1 MKLGLKKST
10 VKGQRKSMSIK
21 RKKVSPKM
29 LTFDSVF
36 LAYSIL
42 ILFFVVTHFTSYF
55 SDTFAFVNEDWAIIN
70 MSNIAFGFGVLV
82 LICSIFSLGFYK
94 QRIATLGD
102 YLFATSDRKQE
113 IALKPFFKSFY
124 GVHLTITFLATL
136 FLSLL
141 VTEAS
146 IYELTDPAGFSGAV
160 RLYQGLLNAN
170 LELLPTAIVEVIET
184 IFIAFLATVIAIPI
198 AFVLSFLCAK
208 NIMIHPAA
216 FTFYAAMRTFLNIT
230 RSVEPLIWAVIFTVW
245 VGVGPFAGMLALL
258 IHSIASLAKQYSEIV
273 EAVSDGPIEGIRST
287 GANAI
292 QTVWFAVVPQVVL
305 PYIAFTIYRW
315 DINVRMA
322 TVIGL
327 VGGGGIGT
335 LLIKYQGQ
343 AMWPEVGCIIIVIAA
358 VVWLMDTASAY
369 IREALK

>member
-1 MKLGLKKST
+1 MSS
-10 VKGQRKSMSIK
+10 RKSSLY
-21 RKKVSPKM
+21 SPKK
-29 LTFDSVF
+29 LIFDSTF
-36 LAYSIL
+36 FAYSIL
-42 ILFFVVTHFTSYF
+42 IFIFLGIYTSSFF
-55 SDTFAFVNEDWAIIN
+55 SDSLAYIDQEWAVTN
-70 MSNIAFGFGVLV
+70 MSFLTFGFFGLM
-82 LICSIFSLGFYK
+82 LLSAFFSLYCYYA
-94 QRIATLGD
+94 RTATLGD
-102 YLFATSDRKQE
+102 YLFSTSDRKQDIVE
-113 IALKPFFKSFY
+113 KGFFSSFY
-124 GVHLTITFLATL
+124 GIHLTLTFAATF
-136 FLSLL
+136 FLSLV

-146 IYELTDPAGFSGAV
+146 IYELTDPDGFAGAV
-160 RLYQGLLNAN
+160 RLYKGLLNAN
-170 LELLPTAIVEVIET
+170 LSLLPLAIVEVIET
-184 IFIAFLATVIAIPI
+184 IFIAFLATMIAIPI
-198 AFVLSFLCAK
+198 AFVMSFLCAK
-208 NIMIHPAA
+208 NIMVHPLA
-216 FTFYAAMRTFLNIT
+216 FAFYATMRTILNLT

-258 IHSIASLAKQYSEIV
+258 IHSIASLTKQYSEIV
-273 EAVSDGPIEGIRST
+273 ETVYDGPIEGIRST

>member
-1 MKLGLKKST
+1 MSTNIKSSRRQKFSAKKL
-10 VKGQRKSMSIK
+10 I
-21 RKKVSPKM
+21 
-29 LTFDSVF
+29 FDSAF
-36 LAYSIL
+36 LAYSAL
-42 ILFFVVTHFTSYF
+42 IFFFVFAHFASFFT
-55 SDTFAFVNEDWAIIN
+55 DALAFIGEDWAIAE
-70 MSNIAFGFGVLV
+70 MTRIAWGFFGLMFVCA
-82 LICSIFSLGFYK
+82 LICLGLYSK
-94 QRIATLGD
+94 RTATLGD
-102 YLFATSDRKQE
+102 YLFSTSDRKQE
-113 IALKPFFKSFY
+113 IAMTSFFKSFY
-124 GVHLTITFLATL
+124 GVHLTLTFLGTF

-146 IYELTDPAGFSGAV
+146 IYELTDPDGFSGAV
-160 RLYQGLLNAN
+160 RLYQGLINAN

-198 AFVLSFLCAK
+198 AFILSFLCAK
-208 NIMIHPAA
+208 NIMVHPVA
-216 FTFYAAMRTFLNIT
+216 FAFYATMRTFLNIT

-273 EAVSDGPIEGIRST
+273 EGVSDGPIEGIRST

-343 AMWPEVGCIIIVIAA
+343 AMWPEVGCIIIVIAV

>member
-1 MKLGLKKST
+1 MA
-10 VKGQRKSMSIK
+10 K
-21 RKKVSPKM
+21 RRSLYSPKK
-29 LTFDSVF
+29 LIFDSLF
-36 LAYSIL
+36 FAYSIGMFVF
-42 ILFFVVTHFTSYF
+42 LFIYLYSLV
-55 SDTFAFVNEDWAIIN
+55 SDDFAYLDQEWAVAHMNTLAWAFFAFAVA
-70 MSNIAFGFGVLV
+70 SGFVSAF
-82 LICSIFSLGFYK
+82 FYNTG
-94 QRIATLGD
+94 ISTLGD
-102 YLFATSDRKQE
+102 YLFSTSDRKQV
-113 IALKPFFKSFY
+113 IAERGFFQSFY
-124 GVHLTITFLATL
+124 GIHLVLTFLAT
-136 FLSLL
+136 FFMSVV

-146 IYELTDPAGFSGAV
+146 FYELTDPDGFAGAV
-160 RLYQGLLNAN
+160 RLYSGLINAN
-170 LELLPTAIVEVIET
+170 LSLLPLAIAEVVET

-208 NIMIHPAA
+208 NIMVHPVA
-216 FTFYAAMRTFLNIT
+216 FAFYATMRTLLNVT

-258 IHSIASLAKQYSEIV
+258 IHSIASLTKQYSEIV
-273 EAVSDGPIEGIRST
+273 ETVNDGPIEGIRST
-287 GANAI
+287 GANAV
-292 QTVWFAVVPQVVL
+292 QTVWFAVVPQVIL

-343 AMWPEVGCIIIVIAA
+343 AMWPEVGTIIIVIAA
-358 VVWLMDTASAY
+358 VVWIMDTSSAY

>member
-1 MKLGLKKST
+1 MST
-10 VKGQRKSMSIK
+10 RAFLL
-21 RKKVSPKM
+21 SPKK
-29 LTFDSVF
+29 LIFDSVF
-36 LAYSIL
+36 FAYSLL
-42 ILFFVVTHFTSYF
+42 IFFFVFVHFSSFFTNALEFITQDWAVEHMSQLALGFAALTLFCVIKSLFFYSK
-55 SDTFAFVNEDWAIIN
+55 S
-70 MSNIAFGFGVLV
+70 
-82 LICSIFSLGFYK
+82 
-94 QRIATLGD
+94 IATLGD
-102 YLFATSDRKQE
+102 YLFSTSDRKQQ
-113 IALKPFFKSFY
+113 ITQRPFFKTFY
-124 GVHLTITFLATL
+124 GLHLTLTFVAT
-136 FLSLL
+136 FYLSLL

-146 IYELTDPAGFSGAV
+146 LYELTDPDGFSGAL
-160 RLYQGLLNAN
+160 RLYKGLLHAN
-170 LELLPTAIVEVIET
+170 MDLLPTAIVEVIET

-208 NIMIHPAA
+208 NIMTHPMA
-216 FTFYAAMRTFLNIT
+216 FAFYATMRTFLNIT

>member
-1 MKLGLKKST
+1 MSTKVRKL
-10 VKGQRKSMSIK
+10 
-21 RKKVSPKM
+21 SPKK
-29 LTFDSVF
+29 LTFDSIF
-36 LAYSIL
+36 FAYSLL
-42 ILFFVVTHFTSYF
+42 IFFFVFAYLTSFF
-55 SDTFAFVNEDWAIIN
+55 SDTFSFISDDWAILN
-70 MSNIAFGFGVLV
+70 MTQLAVGFAALAVACMAVSLV
-82 LICSIFSLGFYK
+82 FYAK
-94 QRIATLGD
+94 KVATLGD
-102 YLFATSDRKQE
+102 YLFSTSDRKQE
-113 IALKPFFKSFY
+113 IGQRPFLKSFY
-124 GVHLTITFLATL
+124 GVHLTLTFVATL
-136 FLSLL
+136 FLSVL

-146 IYELTDPAGFSGAV
+146 LYELTDPDGFAGAV

-184 IFIAFLATVIAIPI
+184 IFIAFLATVIAIPV

-208 NIMIHPAA
+208 NIMVHPAA
-216 FTFYAAMRTFLNIT
+216 FVFYATMRTFLNIT

-273 EAVSDGPIEGIRST
+273 EGVNEGPIEGIKST
-287 GANAI
+287 GANAV